1 LDLEALCSVAEAKD
15 AEALLGLLMKHVLL
29 WSRLDDEQRD
39 RG

>member
-1 LDLEALCSVAEAKD
+1 LDLEALCSAAEKKD
-15 AEALLGLLMKHVLL
+15 AEALLGMKHVLL